1 MADRKVL
8 VGDVDGLTGIIAHGA
23 FNAGDKLR
31 DPADNT
37 ILRPGPF
44 FGDGSLGDVT
54 ISTNTTITTPRMYNN
69 LSIADGVTVTVGS
82 YFSVLGKLT
91 MGNGAKIVRNGN
103 DAVGRTAG
111 AAGTVLYYGVGQS
124 GGNGR
129 LATTGGGNGFT
140 GSPVS
145 RAFGGS
151 GGSGG
156 NAGART
162 GGSGGSPTPPTALE
176 GGRTALMNVSR
187 LTSGLVTTKLG
198 AAWKF
203 NGGAGGG
210 GGAVE
215 STVGEAGGGGGGGHV
230 IVVFAHEIVVPV
242 GTATISANGGNGA
255 NAVSGDAGGGG
266 GGGGGCVVVVSSFD
280 QPAGLIVQA
289 LGGTGGTGI
298 GAGLAGT
305 NGAAGTASYRRFN

>member
-31 DPADNT
+31 DPAGNT

-69 LSIADGVTVTVGS
+69 LSIADGVTVTVDS

-129 LATTGGGNGFT
+129 LATTAGGNGFT
-140 GSPVS
+140 GTTVS

-156 NAGART
+156 NAGAFT

-187 LTSGLVTTKLG
+187 LTSGLVTTKLSTN
-198 AAWKF
+198 KF

-210 GGAVE
+210 GGAVG

-289 LGGTGGTGI
+289 LGGTGGAGI